1 MGTRRMETVL
11 ALEVY
16 VGERG
21 YICIKQEDPLGDTED
36 VVAMLPQQIPTIVRW
51 LQECVAEV
59 EVRQNT
65 NEPVP
70 LSLVSPTPTVQAPAP
85 AV

>member
-1 MGTRRMETVL
+1 MGTRRMQTVL

-21 YICIKQEDPLGDTED
+21 YICIKQEGPLGDTED
-36 VVAMLPQQIPTIVRW
+36 VVAMLPQQIPAIVRW
-51 LQECVAEV
+51 LQECAAEV
-59 EVRQNT
+59 EARQN
-65 NEPVP
+65 NAPPP
-70 LSLVSPTPTVQAPAP
+70 LALVSPTPNAHATAP

>member
-1 MGTRRMETVL
+1 METVL

-21 YICIKQEDPLGDTED
+21 YICIKQEDPLGDTQD
-36 VVAMLPQQIPTIVRW
+36 VVAMLPQQIPAIVRW
-51 LQECVAEV
+51 LQECAAEV
-59 EVRQNT
+59 EARQNMI
-65 NEPVP
+65 VP
-70 LSLVSPTPTVQAPAP
+70 ATLALVSLTPTAQATAP